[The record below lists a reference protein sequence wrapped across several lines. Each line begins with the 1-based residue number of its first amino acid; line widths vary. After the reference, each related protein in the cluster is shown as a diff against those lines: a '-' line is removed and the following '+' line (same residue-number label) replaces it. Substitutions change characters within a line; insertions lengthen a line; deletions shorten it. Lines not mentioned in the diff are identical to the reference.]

1 MKKYLYMNIINSL
14 NNYESPNEATNIQ
27 MSITDIKGDQVILKF
42 LKNSSILKEGTI
54 LSVQRHYTVTK
65 NDSLKALNSRLDD
78 LYYIKDIIDSMPNSE
93 AYKSFYDKRIDK
105 DSMKEIN
112 DLLAH
117 EHSLATVI
125 EGEGVIQLWSNLGIK
140 LKVVDV
146 FDSTASAII
155 YNKDRESEPTA
166 SYAKVRVGDR
176 VVFMK
181 TY

>member
-1 MKKYLYMNIINSL
+1 MSD
-14 NNYESPNEATNIQ
+14 ESPAFLEDPSPERFMAEALKEARRACEAEEVPVGAVI
-27 MSITDIKGDQVILKF
+27 IKGDQVILKF

-54 LSVQRHYTVTK
+54 LSVQRHYTVTE

-117 EHSLATVI
+117 EHSLATVV
-125 EGEGVIQLWSNLGIK
+125 EGESVLQLWSNLGIK
-140 LKVVDV
+140 LKVQN
-146 FDSTASAII
+146 SI
-155 YNKDRESEPTA
+155 N
-166 SYAKVRVGDR
+166 
-176 VVFMK
+176 
-181 TY
+181 